1 VASGALPVARHREW
15 ITVVVRVVLAAVL
28 GYAGYAKFSEPPGL
42 RDLAVSAY
50 RIVPDALVS
59 PIAVGL
65 PVLEMALAAM
75 ILLGFATRLM
85 AVCVGLLFVVF
96 IAGIISAW
104 ARGLSIDCG
113 CFGGGGQVGRGHTHY
128 LQEILRDSGLLV
140 LAAWLAVFPRGRL
153 ALDRVLGLYAA

>member
-1 VASGALPVARHREW
+1 MQVLSLPAARNREW
-15 ITVVVRVVLAAVL
+15 VTVVVRVLLAGVL
-28 GYAGYAKFSEPPGL
+28 GYAGWVKFSQPPAL
-42 RDLAVSAY
+42 RELAVSAY

-59 PIAVGL
+59 PMAVGL

-75 ILLGFATRLM
+75 ILLGFATRVM

-96 IAGIISAW
+96 IAGIVSAW

-113 CFGGGGQVGRGHTHY
+113 CFGGGGNVGRGQTHY
-128 LQEILRDSGLLV
+128 LEEILRDAGLLV

-153 ALDRVLGLYAA
+153 ALDRMLGLYAA